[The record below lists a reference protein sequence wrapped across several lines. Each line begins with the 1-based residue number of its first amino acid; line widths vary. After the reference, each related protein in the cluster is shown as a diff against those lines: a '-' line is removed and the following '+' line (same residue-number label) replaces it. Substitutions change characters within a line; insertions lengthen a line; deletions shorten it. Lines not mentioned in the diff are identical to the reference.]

1 MDYNPDTIWIPET
14 WGMENFAITAAVS
27 QKALRPRIGS
37 SIINVYSR
45 SPALVAMGA
54 ATVDTLSNGRF
65 VLGLGAS
72 SKPIIEDLHGA
83 KYTSQIGR
91 MREYVDVIK
100 MAFSG
105 KRIDY
110 DGKFFKLRGFKI
122 LVKPPQTSI
131 PIYLAAVNKK
141 MVDLCWDIA
150 DGVIFYLR
158 PPHEI
163 KNIVSRMQSKKK
175 IDVSC
180 QIITAVSEDTEM
192 AAQRA
197 KTTLAF
203 YVAVG
208 SVYRNFLADNGF
220 AEEVGA
226 IYEQYNKTGLENLY
240 KTVPEKMVES
250 LTIFGSADECYEK
263 MKIFSNAG
271 IDLPIVQFNPI
282 GDVAESFKRT
292 CSAFTRG
299 DKS

>member
-110 DGKFFKLRGFKI
+110 DGKFFKLQGFKI

-208 SVYRNFLADNGF
+208 DVYRNFLADNGF

-226 IYEQYNKTGLENLY
+226 IYEQYNNPMRFMADSDAKSTADAPVHVLEHSYILRSD
-240 KTVPEKMVES
+240 V
-250 LTIFGSADECYEK
+250 IFFDPRTSSIEYSA
-263 MKIFSNAG
+263 G
-271 IDLPIVQFNPI
+271 
-282 GDVAESFKRT
+282 
-292 CSAFTRG
+292 CSANGLFFAYR
-299 DKS
+299 

>member
-1 MDYNPDTIWIPET
+1 
-14 WGMENFAITAAVS
+14 
-27 QKALRPRIGS
+27 
-37 SIINVYSR
+37 
-45 SPALVAMGA
+45 
-54 ATVDTLSNGRF
+54 
-65 VLGLGAS
+65 
-72 SKPIIEDLHGA
+72 
-83 KYTSQIGR
+83 
-91 MREYVDVIK
+91 
-100 MAFSG
+100 
-105 KRIDY
+105 
-110 DGKFFKLRGFKI
+110 
-122 LVKPPQTSI
+122 
-131 PIYLAAVNKK
+131 
-141 MVDLCWDIA
+141 
-150 DGVIFYLR
+150 
-158 PPHEI
+158 
-163 KNIVSRMQSKKK
+163 
-175 IDVSC
+175 
-180 QIITAVSEDTEM
+180 M

-208 SVYRNFLADNGF
+208 DVYRNFLADNGF

-292 CSAFTRG
+292 CSAFTGG